1 MAKIHV
7 LLAGQKLGTHPM
19 SATPWIVGRHS
30 TCHIQI
36 DNAGISRRHCKFTYD
51 NGAYHVE
58 DMQSANGVFVNGK
71 KVRRAP
77 VENGME
83 VGIGKYVLIFED
95 TGLELPPGQGGGV
108 AKKPAAAPAGFSGA
122 QRTFQV
128 DGRGE
133 EGGRRRQGLRPG
145 RPARAEE
152 ETRRME
158 VRRDR
163 HEDLR
168 HRRPGSRRGPWHL
181 FRHTVLIPRD
191 DEHLLTPNGAERG
204 RRRQG
209 EWPRE
214 IP

>member
-58 DMQSANGVFVNGK
+58 DMQSANG
-71 KVRRAP
+71 
-77 VENGME
+77 
-83 VGIGKYVLIFED
+83 KYVLIFED

-128 DGRGE
+128 DAQTLKEQMAKAGAASADASAGVVKKAADVAKAFDQDAPLE
-133 EGGRRRQGLRPG
+133 LKK
-145 RPARAEE
+145 
-152 ETRRME
+152 
-158 VRRDR
+158 RRDVWKYVAI
-163 HEDLR
+163 
-168 HRRPGSRRGPWHL
+168 GMKIFGIA
-181 FRHTVLIPRD
+181 VLAAVVALGIYFAT
-191 DEHLLTPNGAERG
+191 LS
-204 RRRQG
+204 
-209 EWPRE
+209 
-214 IP
+214 

>member
-58 DMQSANGVFVNGK
+58 DMQSADGVFVNGK

-128 DGRGE
+128 DAQTLKEQMAKAGAASADASAGVVKKAADVAKAFDQDAPLE
-133 EGGRRRQGLRPG
+133 LKK
-145 RPARAEE
+145 
-152 ETRRME
+152 
-158 VRRDR
+158 RRDVWKYVAI
-163 HEDLR
+163 
-168 HRRPGSRRGPWHL
+168 GMKIFGIA
-181 FRHTVLIPRD
+181 VLAAVVALGIYFAT
-191 DEHLLTPNGAERG
+191 LS
-204 RRRQG
+204 
-209 EWPRE
+209 
-214 IP
+214 